1 MRGEA
6 GTTSPPPKVG
16 GACRG
21 SKSAPKQAFSV
32 AFGAREPCLSVSQR
46 QAVWPRALLRLLG
59 FNQVPRVPVQPMP
72 FSSACS
78 RFRFRSSFSLP
89 RQHSEG
95 ACRRTQPLA
104 SLRDKFYWELRF
116 FFNPLSPSSL
126 FPHLLL
132 ALCFA
137 LQCVKKIIKMQLM
150 CKKMSLTFQVILK
163 KFAIIFDRCAMRQNK
178 HKDKTRTTELVM
190 TIIND
195 KSFTT
200 HPISHP

>member
-1 MRGEA
+1 MPWSAWGGRHYL
-6 GTTSPPPKVG
+6 PPPEG
-16 GACRG
+16 R
-21 SKSAPKQAFSV
+21 
-32 AFGAREPCLSVSQR
+32 RCLSGAKICPKTGLFCRLWCPRALPECVTAPGSL
-46 QAVWPRALLRLLG
+46 ATRALLRLLG

-95 ACRRTQPLA
+95 ARRRTQPLA

-137 LQCVKKIIKMQLM
+137 LQCVKKNHQN
-150 CKKMSLTFQVILK
+150 
-163 KFAIIFDRCAMRQNK
+163 AINVQKNVFD
-178 HKDKTRTTELVM
+178 
-190 TIIND
+190 
-195 KSFTT
+195 F
-200 HPISHP
+200 PSHFEKVCNHF